1 MDRIIGL
8 VTFDPIPEDW
18 VEKLNAWL
26 YSLPETDPLNANF
39 EASGYESLFMI
50 TNIGFTIWICFF
62 NIIVA
67 VISYILGKYN
77 YRCRPRWQKK
87 LHVFY
92 WNSLI
97 RLYMSLFQDLALLSI
112 LNLDTLEWE
121 SRSSSEVYSYILSV
135 VSIVLVSVLPIVFT
149 AILYR
154 NIAVWN
160 QEEFL
165 NNFGALF
172 GDADI

>member
-1 MDRIIGL
+1 M
-8 VTFDPIPEDW
+8 
-18 VEKLNAWL
+18 K
-26 YSLPETDPLNANF
+26 
-39 EASGYESLFMI
+39 
-50 TNIGFTIWICFF
+50 
-62 NIIVA
+62 
-67 VISYILGKYN
+67 
-77 YRCRPRWQKK
+77 
-87 LHVFY
+87 
-92 WNSLI
+92 
-97 RLYMSLFQDLALLSI
+97 MSVMSVFQDLALLSI

-165 NNFGALF
+165 NNFGGHLNS
-172 GDADI
+172 